1 MPQTLKSS
9 GENTNQLKYIKT
21 LQFWWLKTPIILL
34 GKLFEHS
41 GDICWDLCYNETIEF
56 FESNL
61 IWILR
66 WQWHCIILWECFWI
80 SLMPKLFHLFTTKNN
95 SSLHWQCIC
104 IIFGDNV
111 LGSLYCQKTLISL
124 MPKLFHLFIAKNN
137 LNSPM
142 TMYLDFKDTIVF
154 ASFLEIK
161 HYHLFIAKKHWY
173 LWWQCIL
180 VSWMPMHLNLFIAN
194 VRAALWCQR
203 WFSSWDSSFRS
214 LHWQS
219 MCCIL
224 ECVYSSLW
232 FCDVHEVMTTFLR
245 LFWRLCEKRIWRK
258 EKNFF
263 DFFQFS
269 LFEIFLCFSSDFFSK
284 KFWEKK
290 SKREKEKN

>member
-1 MPQTLKSS
+1 
-9 GENTNQLKYIKT
+9 
-21 LQFWWLKTPIILL
+21 
-34 GKLFEHS
+34 
-41 GDICWDLCYNETIEF
+41 
-56 FESNL
+56 
-61 IWILR
+61 
-66 WQWHCIILWECFWI
+66 
-80 SLMPKLFHLFTTKNN
+80 
-95 SSLHWQCIC
+95 
-104 IIFGDNV
+104 
-111 LGSLYCQKTLISL
+111 
-124 MPKLFHLFIAKNN
+124 
-137 LNSPM
+137 
-142 TMYLDFKDTIVF
+142 MYLDFKDTIVF

-224 ECVYSSLW
+224 ECVHSSLW

-245 LFWRLCEKRIWRK
+245 LFWSLCEKRSWRK

-290 SKREKEKN
+290 SKSEKEKN

>member
-41 GDICWDLCYNETIEF
+41 GDIWWDLCDNETNSF

-66 WQWHCIILWECFWI
+66 WQWHCIILWECFW
-80 SLMPKLFHLFTTKNN
+80 
-95 SSLHWQCIC
+95 
-104 IIFGDNV
+104 
-111 LGSLYCQKTLISL
+111 ISL

-180 VSWMPMHLNLFIAN
+180 VSWMPMHLNLFIDN
-194 VRAALWCQR
+194 VFAAVWWQR
-203 WFSSWDSSFRS
+203 WFSSWNSSFRS
-214 LHWQS
+214 LYWQS
-219 MCCIL
+219 IYCIL
-224 ECVYSSLW
+224 ECVHSSLCY
-232 FCDVHEVMTTFLR
+232 CDVHEVMTTFLC
-245 LFWRLCEKRIWRK
+245 LFWRLCEKRSWRK

-263 DFFQFS
+263 DFFQFR
-269 LFEIFLCFSSDFFSK
+269 LFEFFLCFSSDFFSK

>member
-66 WQWHCIILWECFWI
+66 WQWHCIILWECFRI
-80 SLMPKLFHLFTTKNN
+80 SLMPKLFHLFTAKNI

-111 LGSLYCQKTLISL
+111 LGSLYCQKTLISS
-124 MPKLFHLFIAKNN
+124 I
-137 LNSPM
+137 PM
-142 TMYLDFKDTIVF
+142 Y
-154 ASFLEIK
+154 
-161 HYHLFIAKKHWY
+161 
-173 LWWQCIL
+173 
-180 VSWMPMHLNLFIAN
+180 LNLFIDN
-194 VRAALWCQR
+194 VFAAVWCQR

-219 MCCIL
+219 LCCIL
-224 ECVYSSLW
+224 ECVHSSLCY
-232 FCDVHEVMTTFLR
+232 CDVHEVMTTFLC

-258 EKNFF
+258 EKKLFWLF
-263 DFFQFS
+263 SVPSLWIFS
-269 LFEIFLCFSSDFFSK
+269 LFFFGIFSK

-290 SKREKEKN
+290 SKSEKEKN